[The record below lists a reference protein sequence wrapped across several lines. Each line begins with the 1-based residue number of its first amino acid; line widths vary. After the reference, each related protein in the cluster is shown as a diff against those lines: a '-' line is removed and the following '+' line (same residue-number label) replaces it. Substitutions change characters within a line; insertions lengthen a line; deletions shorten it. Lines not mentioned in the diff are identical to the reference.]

1 MGLVSSQISHDKT
14 CNEMKMIWQ
23 KGLIQNQKFL
33 RSILPKCIYVQTC
46 IDALLYTIHTC
57 VQNEE
62 DEGLCCCAFSSC
74 LMAEKSKL
82 LCLCKYS
89 KMLKLV
95 LVLLLQMYWTVVSI
109 CGNDYFAAVN
119 DFFSPVIYVLTTDS
133 LYKIYSVCSKFRCY
147 CNFSVIKLKSFWS
160 FKFLIWLDFLNFYLI
175 FFNY

>member
-1 MGLVSSQISHDKT
+1 MGLVSPQISHDKT
-14 CNEMKMIWQ
+14 CKEMEMIRQ
-23 KGLIQNQKFL
+23 KGLIQNQKVL
-33 RSILPKCIYVQTC
+33 KINLIKMYIYGQTC

-109 CGNDYFAAVN
+109 CSNDYFAAVN
-119 DFFSPVIYVLTTDS
+119 DFFSPVIYVLTTGS

-147 CNFSVIKLKSFWS
+147 CNFSVIKLKSF
-160 FKFLIWLDFLNFYLI
+160 
-175 FFNY
+175 